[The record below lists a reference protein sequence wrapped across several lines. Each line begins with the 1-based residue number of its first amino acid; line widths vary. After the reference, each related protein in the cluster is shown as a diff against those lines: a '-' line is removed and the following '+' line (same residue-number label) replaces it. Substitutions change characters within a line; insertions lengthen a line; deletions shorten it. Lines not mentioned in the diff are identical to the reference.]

1 MREEIFC
8 IRFFSDRFVF
18 VKSGSIIGSDGVN
31 QVFIR
36 QLEAEKP
43 SHRTFTF
50 GCQPFECPV
59 AVFALDVTYPKRGGI
74 NEEDTGTFTQTA
86 QLQEKRHFH
95 DCFLLQFHKT
105 AVADRTGKIIPAM
118 YLNIL
123 RIKGFQVSEL
133 FEMKE
138 DKNGDYLTVGQGEFA
153 VSASFAAVFFE
164 GVSLHC
170 RVKIEAEF
178 VCKAVNF
185 HYICIHKR

>member
-1 MREEIFC
+1 VK
-8 IRFFSDRFVF
+8 SFVF
-18 VKSGSIIGSDGVN
+18 QRFTVVRVRPGNHKVKDFSPIIDEDM
-31 QVFIR
+31 

-43 SHRTFTF
+43 SRRTFTF
-50 GCQPFECPV
+50 GYQPFECPV

-74 NEEDTGTFTQTA
+74 SERDAGTFTRTA
-86 QLQEKRHFH
+86 QLQEKRHIH

-105 AVADRTGKIIPAM
+105 VVADGMGKIIPAM

-138 DKNGDYLTVGQGEFA
+138 DKNGDCLAVGQGEFA
-153 VSASFAAVFFE
+153 VPASFAAVFLK
-164 GVSLHC
+164 GMPQHY
-170 RVKIEAEF
+170 RIKIFAEF

-185 HYICIHKR
+185 HYICTYKR